1 MRAIAPVLAL
11 VLVPAA
17 ALAQTPG
24 AVPAPS
30 RIEADGRFVLR
41 ETPEG
46 FLRMD
51 SRTGQISLCARQ
63 AGALACRLV
72 PDDRTALEAEVERL
86 KAENEALKRGGAT
99 ALARPPGE
107 SGSQLPSD
115 QDVDRALSIAE
126 RVWRK
131 FMQIMRESESEDQ
144 GRRL

>member
-1 MRAIAPVLAL
+1 MRAIGPVLAL
-11 VLVPAA
+11 VLLPSL

-24 AVPAPS
+24 AIPAP
-30 RIEADGRFVLR
+30 RDVDGRFVLR

-63 AGALACRLV
+63 SGGLTCRLV

-99 ALARPPGE
+99 ALAKPPTDGTAT
-107 SGSQLPSD
+107 QLPSD
-115 QDVDRALSIAE
+115 QDIDRALSIAE

-131 FMQIMRESESEDQ
+131 FMQIMRDTEQEQPS
-144 GRRL
+144 RRL